1 MTRRTPGRTAG
12 LDNRRSTR
20 SPSFPSRNTP
30 AMGGNDPDRYRLSG
44 MRPCGGL
51 VTVTKYGPDP
61 VGWLGG
67 DAGGWPG
74 LAQLAAHD
82 DGQVVTEAECF
93 VPVVGDVR
101 GRDFQL

>member
-61 VGWLGG
+61 NQADTRLPMIRVGPLQGV
-67 DAGGWPG
+67 
-74 LAQLAAHD
+74 
-82 DGQVVTEAECF
+82 QVVPTPAVLATAGSVCTARHAL
-93 VPVVGDVR
+93 G
-101 GRDFQL
+101 